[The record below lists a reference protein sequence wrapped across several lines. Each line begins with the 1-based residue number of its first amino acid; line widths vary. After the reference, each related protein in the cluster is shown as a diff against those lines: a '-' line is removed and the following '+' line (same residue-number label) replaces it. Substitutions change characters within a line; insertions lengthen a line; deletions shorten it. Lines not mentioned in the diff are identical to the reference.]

1 MAAVRENRGEYK
13 FMARDLSNKCKLCR
27 RATEKL
33 FLKGDRCG
41 TPKCAMVRKPYP
53 PGVHGKKGRRPQ
65 GEFGQQMGMKQRV
78 KRIYGVMEKQFKKYF
93 HDVKD
98 KPGVTGDLLM
108 QKLEMRLDN
117 VIYRAGFAPSRQ
129 TARQLTRHSQFLIN
143 GKKINIPSREVK
155 IGDTVSVKSSKTKGE
170 YFKRLAA
177 TLGEKKSVTPS
188 GWIEVT
194 PKDLTVRI
202 KSKPTRDDLDLN
214 LNAQAI
220 VEFYSR

>member
-1 MAAVRENRGEYK
+1 MG
-13 FMARDLSNKCKLCR
+13 RDLSNKCKLCR

-41 TPKCAMVRKPYP
+41 TPKCAMIKKAYP
-53 PGVHGKKGRRPQ
+53 PGVHGKRGRRQQ
-65 GEFGQQMGMKQRV
+65 GEFGQQMAMKQRA

-93 HDVKD
+93 REVKD

-117 VIYRAGFAPSRQ
+117 VVFRAGFAPSRSA
-129 TARQLTRHSQFLIN
+129 ARQLVKHSHFLMN
-143 GKKINIPSREVK
+143 GKKINIPSCEVK
-155 IGDTVSVKSSKTKGE
+155 LGDTVSAKPSKTKKE

-177 TLGEKKSVTPS
+177 NLQEKKDIMPS
-188 GWIEVT
+188 GWLEVA
-194 PKDLTVRI
+194 PRELAIKI
-202 KSKPTRDDLDLN
+202 KSKPSRDDIDLN
-214 LNAQAI
+214 VNAQAI

>member
-1 MAAVRENRGEYK
+1 
-13 FMARDLSNKCKLCR
+13 MARDLSNKCKLCR

-41 TPKCAMVRKPYP
+41 TSKCAMVRKPYP

-65 GEFGQQMGMKQRV
+65 GEFGQQMATKQRV
-78 KRIYGVMEKQFKKYF
+78 KRIYGVMERQFKKYF
-93 HDVKD
+93 REVKD

-117 VIYRAGFAPSRQ
+117 VIFRAGFAPSRQ
-129 TARQLTRHSQFLIN
+129 TARQLVKHSLFLIN

-155 IGDTVSVKSSKTKGE
+155 LGDTVSVKSSKVKKE
-170 YFKRLAA
+170 YFTRLAA
-177 TLGEKKSVTPS
+177 AFQEKKTVTPS
-188 GWIEVT
+188 GWIEVI
-194 PKDLTVRI
+194 PKDLAVKI
-202 KSKPTRDDLDLN
+202 KAKPTRDDLDLHV
-214 LNAQAI
+214 NAQAI

>member
-1 MAAVRENRGEYK
+1 MG
-13 FMARDLSNKCKLCR
+13 RDLSNKCKLCR

-41 TPKCAMVRKPYP
+41 TPKCAMVRKPYA
-53 PGVHGKKGRRPQ
+53 PGVHGKKGRRQQ
-65 GEFGQQMGMKQRV
+65 GEFGQQMAMKQRV

-93 HDVKD
+93 REVKD

-117 VIYRAGFAPSRQ
+117 VIYRAGFAPSRCA
-129 TARQLTRHSQFLIN
+129 ARQLVGHSHFLIN
-143 GKKINIPSREVK
+143 GKKINIPSCEVK
-155 IGDTVSVKSSKTKGE
+155 IGDVISAKPNKVKGE

-177 TLGEKKSVTPS
+177 NLEEKKGGTPS
-188 GWIEVT
+188 GWLEVI
-194 PKDLTVRI
+194 PKDLSAKI
-202 KSKPTRDDLDLN
+202 KSKPTRNDLDLHVD
-214 LNAQAI
+214 AQVI

>member
-1 MAAVRENRGEYK
+1 
-13 FMARDLSNKCKLCR
+13 MARDLSNKCKLCR

-65 GEFGQQMGMKQRV
+65 GEFGQQMAMKQRV
-78 KRIYGVMEKQFKKYF
+78 KRIYGVMERQFKKYF

-117 VIYRAGFAPSRQ
+117 VIFRAGFALSRCA
-129 TARQLTRHSQFLIN
+129 ARQLVRHSHFLIT
-143 GKKINIPSREVK
+143 GKKINIPSCEVK
-155 IGDTVSVKSSKTKGE
+155 IGDIISVKSNKTKRE
-170 YFKRLAA
+170 YFRQLAEI
-177 TLGEKKSVTPS
+177 LKEKKSGTPS
-188 GWIEVT
+188 GWIEVI
-194 PKDLTVRI
+194 PKNLAVKI
-202 KSKPTRDDLDLN
+202 KSKPTRNDLDLN
-214 LNAQAI
+214 VDAQVI
-220 VEFYSR
+220 VEFNSR

>member
-1 MAAVRENRGEYK
+1 
-13 FMARDLSNKCKLCR
+13 MARDLSNKCKLCR

-41 TPKCAMVRKPYP
+41 TPKCAMVRKPYV

-65 GEFGQQMGMKQRV
+65 GEFGQQMAMKQRV
-78 KRIYGVMEKQFKKYF
+78 KRIYGVMERQFKKYF

-117 VIYRAGFAPSRQ
+117 VIFRAGFAPSRQ
-129 TARQLTRHSQFLIN
+129 SARQLVGHSQFLIN

-155 IGDTVSVKSSKTKGE
+155 IGDVISAKPNKTKGE
-170 YFKRLAA
+170 YFKQLAA
-177 TLGEKKSVTPS
+177 RLKEKKGGTPPS
-188 GWIEVT
+188 GWLE
-194 PKDLTVRI
+194 TVPNEIVVKI
-202 KSKPTRDDLDLN
+202 KSKPTRNDLDLHVD
-214 LNAQAI
+214 AQVI